1 MSIFIVAGLTFQ
13 EARRKKLV
21 WVALGLGAAFLALF
35 ALGLH
40 FILQE
45 ITESSLR
52 SGMTEAALRVELTQ
66 ASGLLLIMGL
76 FVINFLIVMMTALTS
91 TGTLSGEITS
101 HTIQTIAT
109 KPLPR
114 RNIIIGKWLGHG
126 LMVVLYIAF
135 MFSGLTLVTYIMS
148 GYTPPN
154 FLAGLALLILE
165 GLIVLSLAIFGGTFL
180 STLANGV
187 LVFMLYGLAFIGS
200 WVEQIGAAME
210 SETAVQIGIIAS
222 LIMPSETM
230 WRMVS
235 ELLQP
240 PLLSGLGFTPFTI
253 FSKPSNAMVIYAIIY
268 MAALLAGALYQFERR
283 DL

>member
-1 MSIFIVAGLTFQ
+1 MSIFIMAGLTFQ

-35 ALGLH
+35 AVGLH

-91 TGTLSGEITS
+91 TGTLSSEITS

-114 RNIIIGKWLGHG
+114 RNIIVGKWLGHG
-126 LMVVLYIAF
+126 LMIVLYIAF
-135 MFSGLTLVTYIMS
+135 MFSGLTLITYIMS

-154 FLAGLALLILE
+154 FWAGLALLILE

-240 PLLSGLGFTPFTI
+240 PLLRGLGFTPFTI

-268 MAALLAGALYQFERR
+268 MAILLAGALYQFERR

>member
-1 MSIFIVAGLTFQ
+1 MSIFIMAGLTFQ
-13 EARRKKLV
+13 EARRKKLA

-45 ITESSLR
+45 ITENSLR

-126 LMVVLYIAF
+126 LMVVLYITF

-154 FLAGLALLILE
+154 FWTGLVLLILE
-165 GLIVLSLAIFGGTFL
+165 GLIVLSLAILGGTFL

-200 WVEQIGAAME
+200 WVEQIGAAMK

-235 ELLQP
+235 DLLQP
-240 PLLSGLGFTPFTI
+240 PLIGGLGFTPFTI
-253 FSKPSNAMVIYAIIY
+253 FSKPSNAMVIYAIAY
-268 MAALLAGALYQFERR
+268 MAALLVGALYQFERR

>member
-1 MSIFIVAGLTFQ
+1 MSIFIMAGLTFQ
-13 EARRKKLV
+13 EARRKKLA

-154 FLAGLALLILE
+154 FWAGLALLILE

-235 ELLQP
+235 NLLQP
-240 PLLSGLGFTPFTI
+240 PLLRGLGFTPFTI

-268 MAALLAGALYQFERR
+268 MAALLAGALYQFEQR

>member
-1 MSIFIVAGLTFQ
+1 MSIFIMAGLTFQ
-13 EARRKKLV
+13 EARRKKLA

-35 ALGLH
+35 AVGLH

-114 RNIIIGKWLGHG
+114 RNIVVGKWLGHG
-126 LMVVLYIAF
+126 LMIVLYITF

-154 FLAGLALLILE
+154 FWAGLALLILE

-210 SETAVQIGIIAS
+210 SETAIQIGIIAS

-240 PLLSGLGFTPFTI
+240 PLLRGLGFTPFTI
-253 FSKPSNAMVIYAIIY
+253 FSKPSNAMVIYTIIY

>member
-45 ITESSLR
+45 ITESSPR
-52 SGMTEAALRVELTQ
+52 SGMTDAALRVELTQ

-154 FLAGLALLILE
+154 FWAGLALLILE

-210 SETAVQIGIIAS
+210 SETAVQVGIIAS

-268 MAALLAGALYQFERR
+268 MAALLAGALYQFDRR

>member
-1 MSIFIVAGLTFQ
+1 MSIFIMAGLTFQ
-13 EARRKKLV
+13 EARRKKLA

-35 ALGLH
+35 AVGLH

-114 RNIIIGKWLGHG
+114 RNIVVGKWLGHG
-126 LMVVLYIAF
+126 LMIVLYITF

-154 FLAGLALLILE
+154 FWAGLALLILE

-240 PLLSGLGFTPFTI
+240 PLLRGLGFTPFTI